1 MKLSIGGY
9 NDKTKI
15 SLSNVDTRID
25 VHNSLEV
32 GTYVKDDYIT
42 IVNGRYREKV
52 NDKEIERKLIFK
64 FDNVEEDKKQT

>member
-25 VHNSLEV
+25 VHNSQEV
-32 GTYVKDDYIT
+32 GTYVKEDAIT

-52 NDKEIERKLIFK
+52 NDSEIERKLIFK
-64 FDNVEEDKKQT
+64 FDNVEED